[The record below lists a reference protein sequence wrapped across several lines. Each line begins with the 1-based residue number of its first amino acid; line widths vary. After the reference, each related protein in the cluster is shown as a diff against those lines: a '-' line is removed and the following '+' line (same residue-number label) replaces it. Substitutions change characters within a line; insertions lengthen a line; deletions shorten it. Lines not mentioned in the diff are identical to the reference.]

1 MATSKD
7 TAPEQLQLKSLQ
19 SESGDPLN
27 NDDAIAWEPADN
39 DLWIPYR
46 IRGSWRGGVL
56 G

>member
-1 MATSKD
+1 MAISKD
-7 TAPEQLQLKSLQ
+7 SASDQPQLKSVQ
-19 SESGDPLN
+19 SESTSPIQN
-27 NDDAIAWEPADN
+27 NDAIAWEPADN

>member
-1 MATSKD
+1 MN
-7 TAPEQLQLKSLQ
+7 APPDS
-19 SESGDPLN
+19 P
-27 NDDAIAWEPADN
+27 NDNGNQTKELSFQDDEVPAWEPLTE